1 MTLLGV
7 WSFRSQDL
15 RCKWLIRNLNP
26 RTLPDPVVWLSLK
39 RLPSIWNRIA
49 HPSVEAICFFFLFLV
64 RKNGGS
70 PRANSNNREVQCRK
84 LLHAMDKGEIFN
96 NYTAQLLLKT
106 APHKS
111 YEYGLNKNLSI
122 KDWANF
128 ISSEISVRNQGNLG
142 LQTSYG
148 NWSEGSLRLHMPY
161 GNSSCYIFFWCCSSC
176 CC

>member
-1 MTLLGV
+1 MIITLLGV

-15 RCKWLIRNLNP
+15 RYKWLIRNLNP
-26 RTLPDPVVWLSLK
+26 RILLDPVVWLSLK

-49 HPSVEAICFFFLFLV
+49 HPSVEVICSSFLLLV

-70 PRANSNNREVQCRK
+70 PRANNNREVQYRK
-84 LLHAMDKGEIFN
+84 LLHAMDKGEIFD

-111 YEYGLNKNLSI
+111 HEYGLNKNLSI

-128 ISSEISVRNQGNLG
+128 ISSEISVRNQGN
-142 LQTSYG
+142 
-148 NWSEGSLRLHMPY
+148 
-161 GNSSCYIFFWCCSSC
+161 
-176 CC
+176 